1 MKVLSKHDIRAFTLI
16 EVVVSTA
23 IAAMVISGSI
33 YGYTLSAQRAQWSS
47 YSLAANSLAIQCMEQ
62 ARAAKW
68 DPMAFPP
75 VDELVATNFP
85 LRVEVLDIPTSG
97 SNLAYATNVT
107 SIATVSASPPLKQ
120 IRVECTWS
128 FVNGKVFTNTM
139 VTYRAA
145 DQ

>member
-1 MKVLSKHDIRAFTLI
+1 
-16 EVVVSTA
+16 
-23 IAAMVISGSI
+23 
-33 YGYTLSAQRAQWSS
+33 
-47 YSLAANSLAIQCMEQ
+47 
-62 ARAAKW
+62 
-68 DPMAFPP
+68 FPP